1 MPLIILNLN
10 IAGCFPAG
18 EDNAD
23 KESQTTTFV
32 LDDVGC
38 LVARENS
45 GISGKVHVVKQ
56 SNQLWI
62 TNFNFDGKHTG
73 VHFNIG
79 WCTQISNIISY
90 QTQILPFF

>member
-1 MPLIILNLN
+1 MILYLN

-18 EDNAD
+18 DGNAD
-23 KESQTTTFV
+23 NESQKTTFV

-38 LVARENS
+38 LVTRENS
-45 GISGKVHVVKQ
+45 GISGKLSVVKN

-62 TNFNFDGKHTG
+62 SNFNFDGKHTG

-79 WCTQISNIISY
+79 
-90 QTQILPFF
+90 